1 MLYAFPVP
9 CVDFLCCDFMIM
21 ISNPTPTLCG
31 WSNREE
37 WYGRGM

>member
-1 MLYAFPVP
+1 
-9 CVDFLCCDFMIM
+9 MIM